1 VVEKSPLVSVVV
13 PTRDRSELLTLTL
26 KTVLWQREVELEVIV
41 VDDGSID
48 DTAAAVERLRDPRI
62 QLVQHHTPQGVSR
75 ARNHGIQE
83 ARGRW
88 IAFLDDDNLWSPHKL
103 ASQLRAAGS
112 TAPWVYTGDAEIDWQ
127 GRIIAGQ
134 PPLPPDVLMRRL
146 PRWNVVPGGCSGVIA
161 TREAIDRV
169 GGFDPGLINVAD
181 WDLWIRLSRIGPP
194 AWVPEPL
201 MGYRSHPGQTSLD
214 VGLILQETRL
224 LERRYG
230 RRVERGELHHYLA
243 YRWLVAGNRR
253 EALKHFARAALRGEA
268 IPVVTNLAPMV
279 LDRSGVRLPRSQHD
293 PHAAWRA
300 QAQAWLSELA

>member
-1 VVEKSPLVSVVV
+1 V
-13 PTRDRSELLTLTL
+13 
-26 KTVLWQREVELEVIV
+26 
-41 VDDGSID
+41 
-48 DTAAAVERLRDPRI
+48 
-62 QLVQHHTPQGVSR
+62 
-75 ARNHGIQE
+75 RNHGIQE

-88 IAFLDDDNLWSPHKL
+88 IAFLDDDDLWSPHKL

-112 TAPWVYTGDAEIDWQ
+112 TAPWVYTGDVEIDWQ

-146 PRWNVVPGGCSGVIA
+146 PRWNVVPGGCSSVIA
-161 TREAIDRV
+161 TRDAIDRV

-201 MGYRSHPGQTSLD
+201 MGYRSHPGQASFD

-243 YRWLVAGNRR
+243 YRWLVVGNRR
-253 EALKHFARAALRGEA
+253 EALKRFALAAIWGEA
-268 IPVVTNLAPMV
+268 IPVVTNLAPAV
-279 LDRSGVRLPRSQHD
+279 LDRLGVRLPRLGRPD
-293 PHAAWRA
+293 PHASGAPKPTPGCP
-300 QAQAWLSELA
+300 S